1 MYTPEVVGIMG
12 EAVSCFELPIDVG
25 IHQFFCTKSGGLNST
40 FSLSCIFH
48 CVSFPFV
55 QCRFKTCVCLLTPLS
70 SSVVLFRV
78 CFTFLLPSCSFAFC
92 MPLLHS
98 SMWGAVFCFC
108 YFFSGQQD
116 QCVVILRQDKEV
128 HDLTLVLCIH
138 TGPLCSFASPPH
150 VFEKQL
156 LPPSHQV
163 ASRFLVVRL
172 WAQVATVLALLPA
185 SGPFLEAG
193 PARKC
198 GKEARLG

>member
-92 MPLLHS
+92 MPSAQLDVGRCVLFLL
-98 SMWGAVFCFC
+98 
-108 YFFSGQQD
+108 FFFRATGS
-116 QCVVILRQDKEV
+116 VRRHPSPRQR
-128 HDLTLVLCIH
+128 
-138 TGPLCSFASPPH
+138 S
-150 VFEKQL
+150 
-156 LPPSHQV
+156 
-163 ASRFLVVRL
+163 
-172 WAQVATVLALLPA
+172 
-185 SGPFLEAG
+185 
-193 PARKC
+193 
-198 GKEARLG
+198 ARLDFGALHPHWSALFICFTPSCL